1 VSRCRRCDSLR
12 LSSTSCL
19 TGPGFA
25 RAFFLLTR
33 GGNDPGSDSA
43 GGEVESSL
51 GEVLL
56 VIILALLVVTV
67 LGVLVRRA

>member
-1 VSRCRRCDSLR
+1 MIEVATAL
-12 LSSTSCL
+12 
-19 TGPGFA
+19 
-25 RAFFLLTR
+25 
-33 GGNDPGSDSA
+33 
-43 GGEVESSL
+43 VESSL

>member
-1 VSRCRRCDSLR
+1 MIEVA
-12 LSSTSCL
+12 T
-19 TGPGFA
+19 A
-25 RAFFLLTR
+25 V
-33 GGNDPGSDSA
+33 
-43 GGEVESSL
+43 VESSL

>member
-1 VSRCRRCDSLR
+1 MIELVL
-12 LSSTSCL
+12 
-19 TGPGFA
+19 
-25 RAFFLLTR
+25 
-33 GGNDPGSDSA
+33 
-43 GGEVESSL
+43 VESSL

>member
-1 VSRCRRCDSLR
+1 MIALA
-12 LSSTSCL
+12 TSVAPG

-25 RAFFLLTR
+25 GAFFLLT
-33 GGNDPGSDSA
+33 A
-43 GGEVESSL
+43 GGPREREMIEV

>member
-1 VSRCRRCDSLR
+1 MI
-12 LSSTSCL
+12 
-19 TGPGFA
+19 
-25 RAFFLLTR
+25 
-33 GGNDPGSDSA
+33 
-43 GGEVESSL
+43 EVVTALVQSSL

>member
-1 VSRCRRCDSLR
+1 
-12 LSSTSCL
+12 L
-19 TGPGFA
+19 T
-25 RAFFLLTR
+25 
-33 GGNDPGSDSA
+33 A
-43 GGEVESSL
+43 GGPREREMIEV

>member
-1 VSRCRRCDSLR
+1 MIEVVTAL
-12 LSSTSCL
+12 
-19 TGPGFA
+19 
-25 RAFFLLTR
+25 
-33 GGNDPGSDSA
+33 
-43 GGEVESSL
+43 VESSL